1 MPGPC
6 DGKFPTLFRHLRG
19 TCLHVRLRATMGGS
33 AQHPFI
39 VITAVL
45 DAEARPAAVT
55 RSHGEAFDRALRATK
70 GHTISNL
77 DLVELPIDK
86 AAHAALRKHL
96 GLGDQA
102 GVYDV
107 FPLAPTLE
115 PAVRKAAA
123 QFLAAESL
131 WSLDAQGVFASDALS
146 VKLELP
152 KGWERDPQAIHQ
164 KLVESGALDL
174 SEEAVETFR
183 AIKTGWSQG

>member
-1 MPGPC
+1 
-6 DGKFPTLFRHLRG
+6 
-19 TCLHVRLRATMGGS
+19 MGGS
-33 AQHPFI
+33 EAQSPFI

-55 RSHGEAFDRALRATK
+55 RAHGEAYDRALRATK
-70 GHTISNL
+70 GQAISNL
-77 DLVELPIDK
+77 DLVELPIDR

-96 GLGDQA
+96 GLPEDQA

-107 FPLAPTLE
+107 FPLSPTLA
-115 PAVRKAAA
+115 PAVRKAAG

-131 WSLDAQGVFASDALS
+131 WSLDAQGVFGSDALS

-152 KGWERDPQAIHQ
+152 EGWEKDPKAIHQ

-174 SEEAVETFR
+174 SETAVATYR
-183 AIKTGWSQG
+183 AIKAAWVEAGDSDRKQDNAG